1 MQICYVFCSSE
12 KGCYAHLGKQYSYSW
27 NNNCVLACSLLTRK
41 VENTIFSRA
50 KEELQV
56 AVGLLRGY
64 VGYQISNNA
73 HKCVCVCVCVCACAR
88 VCAHANKGAHLLH
101 QFMCF
106 DLSIVSNMMY
116 FVNTK

>member
-73 HKCVCVCVCVCACAR
+73 HTCVLCVCVR
-88 VCAHANKGAHLLH
+88 AHANKGAHLLH

>member
-73 HKCVCVCVCVCACAR
+73 HKCVCVCVCVCVHVR
-88 VCAHANKGAHLLH
+88 VCVRML
-101 QFMCF
+101 
-106 DLSIVSNMMY
+106 
-116 FVNTK
+116 TKEHICYTNSCVLIYRLCQI